1 MVYITGDTHGGF
13 QRFAT
18 DYFPQQKQMGRDGS
32 NRGMT

>member
-1 MVYITGDTHGGF
+1 MMIFVTGTHGGF

-32 NRGMT
+32 NRGIT